1 MKLQFSYKCE
11 RRWSCNAFVE
21 QSSTTGCIHHAH
33 ELARLFMHESALEL
47 PTSTA
52 EVKNLCISY
61 SKYQGDAW
69 LKHESTS
76 TFLNLQGWG

>member
-1 MKLQFSYKCE
+1 
-11 RRWSCNAFVE
+11 
-21 QSSTTGCIHHAH
+21 
-33 ELARLFMHESALEL
+33 MHESALEL